1 MKKVYLIIMG
11 VILLSVASFI
21 IIINNVK
28 NNKQFLVTFDSNGG
42 TPIESV
48 KVKEKSLV
56 SKPNDP
62 EKEGYI
68 FLGWTENGKAY
79 DFNTEITKDITLV
92 ASYEIKKENVENYII
107 KFDTDGGSAILD
119 QVVEKN
125 ANVKMPEEPVREGY
139 IFKGWYFDD
148 EEYNFDTPVIKN
160 LNLKARWEKV
170 TSSNSNSNNN
180 SNNKVNNN
188 TNNNSNNNSSNDSNS
203 LKLNVPTLTEVAM
216 GGDPEGMSR
225 DYEISNIDFADGIE
239 LYKSTTGN
247 NYVLEKTLTKTELSK
262 IGNKINTVAYTN
274 EHNYYK
280 VRAYKNVNGKKVY
293 SEYSKI
299 VDVTGPTLSI
309 PTLTEVAMGGD
320 PEGMSRDY
328 EISNIDFADGI
339 ELYKSTTGNNYVLE
353 KTLTKTELSKIG
365 NKINTVAYTNEHNY
379 YKVRAYKNVNGKKVY
394 SEYSKIVDVTG
405 PTLSI
410 PTLTEVA
417 MGGDPEGMSRDY
429 EISNID
435 FADGIELYKSTTG
448 NNYVLEKTLTKT
460 ELSKIGNKINTVAY
474 TNEHNYYKVR
484 AYKNVNGK
492 KVYSEYSKIV
502 EIVGPKKQ
510 S

>member
-1 MKKVYLIIMG
+1 MKKVYLIIMV
-11 VILLSVASFI
+11 VILLSAASFI

-28 NNKQFLVTFDSNGG
+28 NNNKQFLVTFDSNGG

-48 KVKEKSLV
+48 KVKEKSQV

-62 EKEGYI
+62 EKEGYV
-68 FLGWTENGKAY
+68 FLGWTENGKVY
-79 DFNTEITKDITLV
+79 DFNTKITNNITLV

-125 ANVKMPEEPVREGY
+125 KNVKMPEEPVREGY

-170 TSSNSNSNNN
+170 TSSNS
-180 SNNKVNNN
+180 
-188 TNNNSNNNSSNDSNS
+188 NSNNNSSNDSNS

-247 NYVLEKTLTKTELSK
+247 NYVLEK
-262 IGNKINTVAYTN
+262 A
-274 EHNYYK
+274 
-280 VRAYKNVNGKKVY
+280 
-293 SEYSKI
+293 
-299 VDVTGPTLSI
+299 
-309 PTLTEVAMGGD
+309 
-320 PEGMSRDY
+320 
-328 EISNIDFADGI
+328 
-339 ELYKSTTGNNYVLE
+339 
-353 KTLTKTELSKIG
+353 
-365 NKINTVAYTNEHNY
+365 
-379 YKVRAYKNVNGKKVY
+379 
-394 SEYSKIVDVTG
+394 
-405 PTLSI
+405 
-410 PTLTEVA
+410 
-417 MGGDPEGMSRDY
+417 
-429 EISNID
+429 
-435 FADGIELYKSTTG
+435 
-448 NNYVLEKTLTKT
+448 LTKT

>member
-1 MKKVYLIIMG
+1 MKKVYLIIMV
-11 VILLSVASFI
+11 VILLSAASFI

-28 NNKQFLVTFDSNGG
+28 NNNKQFLVTFDSNGG

-48 KVKEKSLV
+48 KVKEKSQV

-62 EKEGYI
+62 EKEGYV
-68 FLGWTENGKAY
+68 FLGWTENGKVY
-79 DFNTEITKDITLV
+79 DFNTKITNNITLV

-125 ANVKMPEEPVREGY
+125 KNVKMPEEPVREGY

-247 NYVLEKTLTKTELSK
+247 NYVLEKALTKTELSK

-293 SEYSKI
+293 SGYSKI
-299 VDVTGPTLSI
+299 VDITGPTLSI

-353 KTLTKTELSKIG
+353 K
-365 NKINTVAYTNEHNY
+365 A
-379 YKVRAYKNVNGKKVY
+379 
-394 SEYSKIVDVTG
+394 
-405 PTLSI
+405 
-410 PTLTEVA
+410 
-417 MGGDPEGMSRDY
+417 
-429 EISNID
+429 
-435 FADGIELYKSTTG
+435 
-448 NNYVLEKTLTKT
+448 LTKT

>member
-188 TNNNSNNNSSNDSNS
+188 SNNKVNNNTNNNSNNNSSNDSNS

-247 NYVLEKTLTKTELSK
+247 NYVLEK
-262 IGNKINTVAYTN
+262 A
-274 EHNYYK
+274 
-280 VRAYKNVNGKKVY
+280 
-293 SEYSKI
+293 
-299 VDVTGPTLSI
+299 
-309 PTLTEVAMGGD
+309 
-320 PEGMSRDY
+320 
-328 EISNIDFADGI
+328 
-339 ELYKSTTGNNYVLE
+339 
-353 KTLTKTELSKIG
+353 
-365 NKINTVAYTNEHNY
+365 
-379 YKVRAYKNVNGKKVY
+379 
-394 SEYSKIVDVTG
+394 
-405 PTLSI
+405 
-410 PTLTEVA
+410 
-417 MGGDPEGMSRDY
+417 
-429 EISNID
+429 
-435 FADGIELYKSTTG
+435 
-448 NNYVLEKTLTKT
+448 LTKT

>member
-1 MKKVYLIIMG
+1 M
-11 VILLSVASFI
+11 
-21 IIINNVK
+21 
-28 NNKQFLVTFDSNGG
+28 
-42 TPIESV
+42 
-48 KVKEKSLV
+48 
-56 SKPNDP
+56 
-62 EKEGYI
+62 
-68 FLGWTENGKAY
+68 
-79 DFNTEITKDITLV
+79 V

-107 KFDTDGGSAILD
+107 KFDTDGESAILN

-125 ANVKMPEEPVREGY
+125 ENVKMPEEPVREGY

-216 GGDPEGMSR
+216 GGDSEG
-225 DYEISNIDFADGIE
+225 I
-239 LYKSTTGN
+239 
-247 NYVLEKTLTKTELSK
+247 
-262 IGNKINTVAYTN
+262 
-274 EHNYYK
+274 
-280 VRAYKNVNGKKVY
+280 
-293 SEYSKI
+293 
-299 VDVTGPTLSI
+299 
-309 PTLTEVAMGGD
+309 
-320 PEGMSRDY
+320 
-328 EISNIDFADGI
+328 
-339 ELYKSTTGNNYVLE
+339 
-353 KTLTKTELSKIG
+353 
-365 NKINTVAYTNEHNY
+365 
-379 YKVRAYKNVNGKKVY
+379 
-394 SEYSKIVDVTG
+394 
-405 PTLSI
+405 
-410 PTLTEVA
+410 
-417 MGGDPEGMSRDY
+417 SRDY